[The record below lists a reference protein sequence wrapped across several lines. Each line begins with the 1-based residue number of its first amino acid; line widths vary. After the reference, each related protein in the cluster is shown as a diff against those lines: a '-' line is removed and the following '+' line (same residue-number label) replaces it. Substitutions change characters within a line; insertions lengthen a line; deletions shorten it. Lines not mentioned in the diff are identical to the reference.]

1 MHRGQ
6 HMERPCGRRTG
17 NSKNKD
23 MKACVAEGVSE
34 KDRVK

>member
-1 MHRGQ
+1 MHREQ
-6 HMERPCGRRTG
+6 HVERPCGKGTG

-23 MKACVAEGVSE
+23 MKACVAEEVSE